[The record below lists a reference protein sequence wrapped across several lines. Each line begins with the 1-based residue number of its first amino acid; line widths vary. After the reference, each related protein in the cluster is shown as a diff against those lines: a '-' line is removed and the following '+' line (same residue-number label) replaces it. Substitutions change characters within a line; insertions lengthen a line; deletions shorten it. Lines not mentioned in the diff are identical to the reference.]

1 MMHAIKHI
9 RPMRGG
15 SQAHMLADENGRYW
29 VVKFLNNPQHPRVLA
44 NEWIASS
51 LARAVGLTVPDFD
64 IMDVPANMIES
75 SGELIFRHGGKPVKP
90 TPGPAFASRLPTDDP
105 VIPVYD
111 YLPEPALE
119 TIVNLAEFAG
129 VLAVDK
135 WLCQCDG
142 RQVVFCKPAPRART
156 RAYFIDWG
164 FVFNAGDWN
173 FPDSPLR
180 GVYSRNAAYATIT
193 GWDAFEPW
201 LSRIERFPKSTLDG
215 IMAAVPREWATPE
228 ELADLENAI
237 LNRRHKVRD
246 LIESVRLSP
255 RAPFENWRCAPLAP
269 AAIAAP
275 DVPQYL
281 EAAKVGRGP
290 PSTGR
295 LTRSQRSSVVAA
307 HRVPLLESRY
317 QRVDYR

>member
-1 MMHAIKHI
+1 MIHAIKHI

-29 VVKFLNNPQHPRVLA
+29 IVKFLNNPQHPRVLA

-64 IMDVPANMIES
+64 IMDVPANLIES
-75 SGELIFRHGGKPVKP
+75 SGELIFRHGGNPVKP
-90 TPGPAFASRLPTDDP
+90 TPGAAFASRLPTDDP
-105 VIPVYD
+105 AIPVYD

-119 TIVNLAEFAG
+119 TVVNLAEFAG

-142 RQVVFCKPAPRART
+142 RQVVFCNPAPRART

-173 FPDSPLR
+173 FSDSPLR
-180 GVYSRNAAYATIT
+180 GVYSRNAAYTSVT

-201 LSRIERFPKSTLDG
+201 LSRIEQFPNSTLDG
-215 IMAAVPREWATPE
+215 IMAAIPPTWVTPA
-228 ELADLENAI
+228 ELAGLKNAI
-237 LNRRHKVRD
+237 LDRRRKVHD
-246 LIESVRLSP
+246 LIESVRLST
-255 RAPFENWRCAPLAP
+255 RAPFENWHS
-269 AAIAAP
+269 IEAAP
-275 DVPQYL
+275 KPSQLSLQPQ
-281 EAAKVGRGP
+281 AA
-290 PSTGR
+290 
-295 LTRSQRSSVVAA
+295 
-307 HRVPLLESRY
+307 
-317 QRVDYR
+317 

>member
-1 MMHAIKHI
+1 MAVKATACLTGSRAMARLITQWPPASVPLAPFFEVPSVIRAAKHI

-44 NEWIASS
+44 NEWIASR
-51 LARAVGLTVPDFD
+51 LARAAGLTVPDFD
-64 IMDVPANMIES
+64 IMDVPAELIES
-75 SGELIFRHGGKPVKP
+75 SGELVFRCGGKPVKP
-90 TPGPAFASRLPTDDP
+90 TPGPAFASRLPTANP
-105 VIPVYD
+105 AIPVYD

-119 TIVNLAEFAG
+119 NVVNLAEFAG

-180 GVYSRNAAYATIT
+180 GVYVRNIVYSGVT
-193 GWDAFEPW
+193 GWESFEPW
-201 LSRIERFPKSTLDG
+201 LSRIEHFPPAKLG
-215 IMAAVPREWATPE
+215 AIMASIPREWASEP
-228 ELADLENAI
+228 ELARLEADI
-237 LNRRHKVRD
+237 LARRSWVRA
-246 LIESVRLSP
+246 LIAAVRLTL
-255 RAPFENWRCAPLAP
+255 RAPFPNWIEIP
-269 AAIAAP
+269 ARAATMVA
-275 DVPQYL
+275 VP
-281 EAAKVGRGP
+281 A
-290 PSTGR
+290 
-295 LTRSQRSSVVAA
+295 
-307 HRVPLLESRY
+307 
-317 QRVDYR
+317 